1 MNFPRSDSARARFAT
16 SAMFFIAG
24 AVLATWA
31 PHIPTVQQ
39 RLGIGPGV
47 LGMALLSIALG
58 GILAMALTGYLVHR
72 FGSARVTG
80 IAAVA
85 ACLWLPVPVLAPS
98 LAVLIAALL
107 VLGAVTGVLDVAMN
121 AQGVT
126 VEQRYSRPI
135 MSSLHAQFS
144 IGGLAGAGVASVLL
158 SLGWTATGHVLTVSA
173 LMAVAAIA
181 AGPRLLPDHGE
192 GAGDGP
198 QWVRPRGMLVLLGLV
213 AVCSMLGEGAMLDWS
228 AVYMRSEV
236 GAGPGLAAAGFA
248 AFSLTMTIGRLFG
261 DALVHRFG
269 NVMVLRIG
277 TCLTAAGLGSAL
289 VIAHPAAALLGFA
302 SVGIGLS
309 NVVPIVFAASSRV
322 PGIPAGYGLAAVS
335 TVGYCGFLV
344 GPPLIGFIAE
354 LTSLT
359 LGLALVVVCAA
370 LIALLARHAGG
381 ERTRTRGG
389 ASVQYSQH
397 EELS

>member
-1 MNFPRSDSARARFAT
+1 MSSEHNSVGRARVAT
-16 SAMFFIAG
+16 AAMFFIAG

-72 FGSARVTG
+72 FGSARVTRL
-80 IAAVA
+80 AAVA
-85 ACLWLPVPVLAPS
+85 ACLWLPAPVLAPS
-98 LAVLIAALL
+98 LAALIAALL
-107 VLGAVTGVLDVAMN
+107 VLGAVTGMLDVAMN

-126 VEQRYSRPI
+126 VERRYSRPI

-144 IGGLAGAGVASVLL
+144 IGGLAGAGLASVLL
-158 SLGWTATGHVLTVSA
+158 SLGWTASEHVLTVTA

-192 GAGDGP
+192 GTAEEP
-198 QWVRPRGMLVLLGLV
+198 QWARPRGVLMLLGLI

-228 AVYMRSEV
+228 AVYMRSEI
-236 GAGPGLAAAGFA
+236 GTGPGLAAAGFA

-261 DALVHRFG
+261 DALVHRLG
-269 NVMVLRIG
+269 NVAVLRIG
-277 TCLTAAGLGSAL
+277 TCLTTAGLGSAL
-289 VIAHPAAALLGFA
+289 MIAHPAAALFGFA

-322 PGIPAGYGLAAVS
+322 PGIPPGYGLAAVS

-344 GPPLIGFIAE
+344 GPPVIGFIAE

-359 LGLALVVVCAA
+359 LGLGLVVLCAA
-370 LIALLARHAGG
+370 VIALLARHAGA
-381 ERTRTRGG
+381 ESTSMRHG
-389 ASVQYSQH
+389 ATVAQKQH